1 MTTSPQHAPSAPGF
15 PAPPCRGISRHDSGG
30 TSFLPDSNVVVR
42 GPSPSL
48 GVGAQAK
55 PESQDGCGGP
65 SKVSQDATVDVEL
78 DGPSK
83 RSSEGPT
90 RRISNLSAL
99 SKDEGAEMDVDEDDL
114 CSLDAQVCVALEA
127 DSYSP
132 FAPQVA
138 TDAVPPHYEATPL
151 QSAFHQYQLSAAAAY
166 ISTEAHPSD
175 RAYRAMQRILLLNQL
190 ALDRYN
196 AGTVDA
202 SVSDALHEAE
212 WTRCYLANALA
223 SVRSG
228 PALSSSANVPSNRAA
243 KMALYLS
250 QSGMSSSFTDRTSST
265 EQRAA
270 KCVRRTGSLDCT
282 ASQQFQ
288 EKEDISRTSYRYQY
302 QRMDF
307 DEGMHSFPGLESIDP
322 ASLWDAPSNS
332 VSPAIEA
339 TLLFNVGQVHRRRG
353 ELDAASKCYDHALD
367 ALAGWNAVSVESHL
381 ENMLSRHPVVIP
393 VLHNI
398 GSLQYRRGDI
408 GPALETYNRALRLSR
423 AMYGDRHPHVAAAL
437 NCLGVLHYHDANSP
451 SDDAADTTGETSS
464 DTETGGS
471 TARAMELFQQ
481 SLASRIEVL
490 GPNHVEVAT
499 VLNNIGRIH
508 VQHDEFDLA
517 LGYYENALRIRRT
530 ILGSD
535 NLDYAA
541 TAFNAGQSFHQKGE
555 LGRASELYNEFLRVA
570 LMKFGHAHRDVAV
583 VLSGIA
589 QIHQERGENAKAL
602 ELYEASL
609 CAGKAALGEHH
620 SEIAM
625 LLNRMGNF
633 YFEQERLDDALRC
646 YKRGLRIER
655 RVLPPDHPN
664 IVVTLSNLG
673 EIHRQKGEWDE
684 AAAMY
689 SDCLAIL
696 KEKHAGKDHVD
707 VASTL
712 STIGLIHDQRGDACK
727 SLRHLQDALLM
738 RRRLLG
744 SDHLDVA
751 STLVYIG
758 TILYRK
764 GVLSMALELFTE
776 SLRIR
781 RTSLGPD
788 HRDCAFVLYNIA
800 LCYQQRG
807 CHEEAI
813 EAYAETL
820 RIEKLVLGD
829 GHRDVSMTLFK
840 LGEVY
845 RAASDLEKAM
855 ECFRKSLAIERSVS
869 SGSDAEEMSDEAQ
882 AEQQRS
888 GPDPAAQARALNEI
902 GNIHLARGESGPMME
917 AFNEAS
923 RLYEEAGLSPN
934 NVVVSGRVYAWEDSF
949 PEHAPAA

>member
-15 PAPPCRGISRHDSGG
+15 PAPPCLSRHDSGG

-48 GVGAQAK
+48 GVGAHAK
-55 PESQDGCGGP
+55 PEGQDDGGGP

-99 SKDEGAEMDVDEDDL
+99 SKDDGAEMDVDEDDL

-127 DSYSP
+127 GSYSP

-138 TDAVPPHYEATPL
+138 TDAVLPRYEATPL

-202 SVSDALHEAE
+202 SVLDALHEAE
-212 WTRCYLANALA
+212 WTRCYLANELA

-228 PALSSSANVPSNRAA
+228 PTLSSSAKVPSNRAA

-250 QSGMSSSFTDRTSST
+250 QSGMSSSFTDRSSSS

-270 KCVRRTGSLDCT
+270 KLVRRTGSLDCT
-282 ASQQFQ
+282 ASQQTP
-288 EKEDISRTSYRYQY
+288 EKEDIARTSYRC

-322 ASLWDAPSNS
+322 ATFWDASSNT

-339 TLLFNVGQVHRRRG
+339 TLLFNVGQVQRRRG

-367 ALAGWNAVSVESHL
+367 ALAGWNAVWVAPHL
-381 ENMLSRHPVVIP
+381 ESMLSRHPVVMPI
-393 VLHNI
+393 LHNI
-398 GSLQYRRGDI
+398 GSLQYRRGEI

-437 NCLGVLHYHDANSP
+437 NCLGVLHYHNANSP
-451 SDDAADTTGETSS
+451 SDNASDAMDEKST
-464 DTETGGS
+464 DQETGTT

-481 SLASRIEVL
+481 SLALRIEVL
-490 GPNHVEVAT
+490 GPNDVDVAT

-508 VQHDEFDLA
+508 VQLDEFDLA
-517 LGYYENALRIRRT
+517 IRYYEDALRIRRT
-530 ILGSD
+530 LGSD

-541 TAFNAGQSFHQKGE
+541 TAFNAGQSYHQKGE
-555 LGRASELYNEFLRVA
+555 LGRALELYHEFLRVA
-570 LMKFGHAHRDVAV
+570 LMKFGHRHRDVAV

-625 LLNRMGNF
+625 LLNRLGNF
-633 YFEQERLDDALRC
+633 HFEQERLDDALRC
-646 YKRGLRIER
+646 YKRGLQIER

-684 AAAMY
+684 AANMY

-781 RTSLGPD
+781 QTSLGPD
-788 HRDCAFVLYNIA
+788 HRDSAFVLYNIA

-820 RIEKLVLGD
+820 RIEKLVLGE

-855 ECFRKSLAIERSVS
+855 ECFRRSLAIERSVS
-869 SGSDAEEMSDEAQ
+869 SGSDAEEMSDETQAQ
-882 AEQQRS
+882 LQQA

-902 GNIHLARGESGPMME
+902 GNIHLARGETGPMME

-923 RLYEEAGLSPN
+923 RLYEEAGLTPN
-934 NVVVSGRVYAWEDSF
+934 NVVVSGHLYAWNYSF